1 MMKAVKS
8 GKVLE
13 AIGLAKTYRSGQRA
27 IPVLGGVSLGVGT
40 GATLSISGESGSG
53 KSTLLNL
60 LSGIERADQGEVLWN
75 GCPLTSIPESRRP
88 ARRARFLGFVF
99 QSYYLIPEL
108 DTRENVALAGRI
120 AGLSAKEGRSRA
132 EALLEEV
139 GLTERMR
146 SRPDQLSGGER
157 QRAGIARALINRPEV
172 LLADEPTGN
181 LAERT
186 AGRVM
191 ELLMA
196 TVGKHGTAL
205 VLVTHHRGFASM
217 VEDQFAL
224 EAGSLVHLS
233 GKGGHQPSD

>member
-1 MMKAVKS
+1 MTESARS

-13 AIGLAKTYRSGQRA
+13 AIGLEKTYRSGERD
-27 IPVLGGVSLGVGT
+27 IPVLAGVSLRVAK

-60 LSGIERADQGEVLWN
+60 LSGIEEADKGEVLWN
-75 GCPLTSIPESRRP
+75 GCPLTRIPESRRP
-88 ARRARFLGFVF
+88 GRRSCFLGFVF

-108 DTRENVALAGRI
+108 DTRDNVALAGRI
-120 AGLSAKEGRSRA
+120 GGLSAKESRA
-132 EALLEEV
+132 LAANLLEEV
-139 GLTERMR
+139 GLKERLR

-181 LAERT
+181 LDERT

-191 ELLMA
+191 ELLMG
-196 TVGKHGTAL
+196 TVYEHGTAL

-217 VEDQFAL
+217 VEDQFSL
-224 EAGSLVHLS
+224 ERGGLVHLS
-233 GKGGHQPSD
+233 GKSGPQAAG